1 MIKSEHNIRS
11 RSIRSRRRRRRRL
24 AHQSYTK
31 LTQEEKVTQTCARC
45 TLFQLRTHALDSN
58 ANTIAASYSFVIVT
72 TTETRLRNN
81 NTMLLFA
88 YVSLSLSLT
97 LIVPML
103 QIEIPSERA
112 SGLRK
117 QIESN
122 ALHCSPLFPSRSV
135 QTTQRDCV
143 YDCRSCRRAA
153 VRSLAD
159 SLATRT
165 HESNNVAYESEE
177 VSRAQCCCRW
187 H

>member
-1 MIKSEHNIRS
+1 MYDRGRTRARSHAILHGSYERVIKSEHNIRS

-88 YVSLSLSLT
+88 YVSLS
-97 LIVPML
+97 
-103 QIEIPSERA
+103 
-112 SGLRK
+112 
-117 QIESN
+117 
-122 ALHCSPLFPSRSV
+122 HCTYAP
-135 QTTQRDCV
+135 
-143 YDCRSCRRAA
+143 
-153 VRSLAD
+153 
-159 SLATRT
+159 
-165 HESNNVAYESEE
+165 N
-177 VSRAQCCCRW
+177 
-187 H
+187 